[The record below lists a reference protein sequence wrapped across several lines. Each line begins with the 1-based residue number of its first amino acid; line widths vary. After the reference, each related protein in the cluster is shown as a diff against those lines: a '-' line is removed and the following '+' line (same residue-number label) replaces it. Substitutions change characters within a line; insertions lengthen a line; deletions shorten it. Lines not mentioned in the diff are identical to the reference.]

1 MKTKRKN
8 IFKSLL
14 ALTLALIMVLGVA
27 PISELAGVDW
37 ASLFAPKAEALSPTH
52 QVGDIVEF
60 GSYPQSRVTD
70 SSLVSALNGV
80 SKTWVSYGYYSGDN
94 SSSDT
99 MVQGDW
105 MKYSDFTYNGVKY
118 RAVTFSQYR
127 PERATASSSSIWT
140 CQEDNGYTPNNVYYF
155 KYEPLKWRVLDP
167 STGLVL
173 CESIIDSQAYSNT
186 IYKYGTDENGTAYW
200 NDAEHTHYANDYAT
214 SSIRAWLND
223 DFYNTAFSSSQK
235 ASILT
240 SELDNK
246 AYSTS
251 YSEYDSETTYDKVF
265 LLSWSEMQNTAYGF
279 PTHTDSSS
287 ARQAKGTDY
296 AKCQGL
302 EVDSSNEC
310 SIQRLR
316 SATGYNSDEACHV
329 SSGGDLK
336 SSSIFYYWG
345 VDYTSYGVRP
355 AIKISNLASG
365 IFESKLEKLSKS
377 EYAVF
382 VTGSDGKPLSG
393 AKVKWN
399 STEKLTDSDGMA
411 AFNKN
416 TVGEPR
422 IVVSKDGYYTYDTK
436 NTNYSKSSSGFD
448 VFCLYKEGSQDAYKL
463 RNAEYVGS
471 ALTQDILVG
480 TKRLSLSTKEQSFRI
495 NCSANVPGSVSE
507 YRLMQNDKTVAR
519 STDGVF
525 NSLKVKNFSKG
536 GGITVKVTSTS
547 GEEVETPLNLSFV
560 DDKAVDSNSIS
571 LGNSLKLKLS
581 SDIPYLG
588 GSEISLSLPSLPVDV
603 YVDDD
608 GDGGSKIHVGLNAN
622 ITNHKKKP
630 DTGWTK
636 QDKET
641 MDSYIKDLKD
651 TMKTLNDYS
660 KGAKKYLSSGDK
672 SKLKKVMNSQKKS
685 NVPGLDGIS
694 IDFVG
699 YGEGTFGK
707 DGLTT
712 VTVNLYIIADIK
724 GYSMT
729 QQMTVGVVPVVIKID
744 AGMNVKS
751 AVVASYDYQKQ
762 TLSGDCALTLSPYL
776 KAFGGVGIGSVVGVG
791 AYGTA
796 TVDVEIQI
804 IGTTAPT
811 GLNKIDLTGE
821 LGIKAY
827 LGTFVAEKP
836 FAYKTYHLYTRTK
849 KSPARAPA
857 ASNTNLY
864 DAGSYTLQDVSYL
877 SGESEWMP
885 GRSSG
890 RRKAAAKD
898 ASIKALLTQTYRNSQ
913 PQVVSSE
920 KATVMAYIGADT
932 SRDAANITRVMY
944 SVYDKSSGA
953 WSEPVQLDSNATA
966 DSMPYLYSDGKDIYI
981 IYLDS
986 AKIFSVN
993 VTLKEYFSSQNLAA
1007 AKFDSASGRFASVQK
1022 IASSGEK
1029 CISAEPRIT
1038 VNNGVLTAAWQ
1049 LNGSDP
1055 FGQNNENSLV
1065 YSTFDGSSWSEPTEI
1080 ASGLNAIVDIAV
1092 QGDNVYYICDA
1103 DNDLNTADDRKLV
1116 KTTLGKDAQTIDSGI
1131 LSSLKVTSDGILY
1144 WYSNGT
1150 FNKYD
1155 GTTVTSVI
1163 NGQISGATGRFAVVG
1178 NKLMFLSATDAGS
1191 DIYVIEYDSALGF
1204 YTEPVKYT
1212 DQTKYIDTF
1221 SAASVDGEIMAVMTR
1236 RDVTI
1241 TEENVD
1247 DKCELAYTV
1256 LTERH
1261 DVSVRAIDY
1270 DEDAVVPRAS
1280 LPVTVEIRNDGTE
1293 YLKSVDINVTDSTGS
1308 VVKTTCAVSVAPG
1321 QTEEVT
1327 VNVPMK
1333 DRISIGTY
1341 TFTAFETGVADAD
1354 SSNNS
1359 NSIKIGYCKLDVS
1372 VTPIVLDSV
1381 HYIIITATN
1390 VSNVASGGSLK
1401 ISNSTSPDNVKTV
1414 EFESLEPGE
1423 SVIYRLEVNEE
1434 LLSGRRNIVTVTA
1447 EADAE
1452 QHDLYSHTENIYCNL
1467 DEYTYVETN
1476 GITLA
1481 APTSPIPVGG
1491 SYQLV
1496 AAAQPDGAS
1505 LPDLVWAS
1513 SNPSVASVDENG
1525 LIKALS
1531 VGTAT
1536 ISVTDTA
1543 SNLSAEVE
1551 IDTVQVIDFGDGGTT
1566 IKVGE
1571 KLIYTPAIQEDYV
1584 DYHYRWSSSDPS
1596 VVTVEPNKGELTGI
1610 KEGTATI
1617 TMTLV
1622 DDDGNIIASSDF
1634 TVTVEKKDGFFK
1646 ILFRIITAPF
1656 RAIINLFKKLFGK

>member
-1 MKTKRKN
+1 MKAKRKN

-14 ALTLALIMVLGVA
+14 ALTLALIMVLGAA
-27 PISELAGVDW
+27 PLSELAGVDW

-60 GSYPQSRVTD
+60 GSYPQSKVTD

-80 SKTWVSYGYYSGDN
+80 LKNWVSYGYYS
-94 SSSDT
+94 SS
-99 MVQGDW
+99 VQGDW
-105 MKYSDFTYNGVKY
+105 MKYADFTYNGIKY

-127 PERATASSSSIWT
+127 PGYTSFSSSSDYT
-140 CQEDNGYTPNNVYYF
+140 YQDDNGYTPNNIYFF

-186 IYKYGTDENGTAYW
+186 EYKYGIDPYRYTAYW
-200 NDAEHTHYANDYAT
+200 NDVEHTHYANDYAT

-240 SELDNK
+240 SELDNR

-279 PTHTDSSS
+279 PANTSSSS
-287 ARQAKGTDY
+287 ARKAKGTDY

-302 EVDSSNEC
+302 EVSSLNEC
-310 SIQRLR
+310 SLQRLR
-316 SATGYNSDEACHV
+316 SPGCFSERACEVTKDGNLYSRWDVNYTGH
-329 SSGGDLK
+329 
-336 SSSIFYYWG
+336 
-345 VDYTSYGVRP
+345 GVRP
-355 AIKISNLASG
+355 ALKISNLASG

-399 STEKLTDSDGMA
+399 STEKLTNSDGMA

-422 IVVSKDGYYTYDTK
+422 IVISKDGYYTYDTK

-588 GSEISLSLPSLPVDV
+588 GSEVSLSLPSLPVDV

-608 GDGGSKIHVGLNAN
+608 GEGGSKIHVGLNAN

-986 AKIFSVN
+986 AKIFSGN

-1080 ASGLNAIVDIAV
+1080 ASGLNTIVDIAV

-1191 DIYVIEYDSALGF
+1191 DIYVIEYDSALGS

-1270 DEDAVVPRAS
+1270 DEDAVVPGAS

-1341 TFTAFETGVADAD
+1341 TFTASETGVADAD

-1513 SNPSVASVDENG
+1513 SDPSVASVDENG
-1525 LIKALS
+1525 LVKALS

-1551 IDTVQVIDFGDGGTT
+1551 IDTVQVIDFGEGGTT

-1571 KLIYTPAIQEDYV
+1571 KLIYTPVIQEDYV

-1596 VVTVEPNKGELTGI
+1596 VVTVEPNEGELTGI